1 MSDYEPGRLYTA
13 KWDGEPVTLL
23 RSGIYGYPWIV
34 VNGADILGIGS
45 SIIGDVITDVRGP
58 LIVLDPPRAFRDE
71 PFTGNLRDV
80 LTRCGYAWLVRQV
93 DEQTRPP
100 KPTEPMGLGAVVKD
114 RHDRLWVRTSLTTH
128 PWAPHLQ
135 GSQWARWEDLDVP
148 DEDHILGRGVDPNS
162 PGREHV

>member
-80 LTRCGYAWLVRQV
+80 LTRCGYAWLVRQL
-93 DEQTRPP
+93 DEQTRPT
-100 KPTEPMGLGAVVKD
+100 PTEPAGLGAVVRSSD
-114 RHDRLWVRTSLTTH
+114 GRVWVRIGSNAAPWLQADDSRVLVTWDRL
-128 PWAPHLQ
+128 
-135 GSQWARWEDLDVP
+135 GIP